1 MSNFP
6 FYPKPGY
13 RTLVVVNTKTRKI
26 IATREE
32 NMNCSSVAKITKP
45 LYELLIGGDH
55 ICYYAHRPDQ
65 IRVPAM
71 INGRY
76 FAKPTGWM
84 PKEKKSL
91 QSATV

>member
-6 FYPKPGY
+6 FAPRYGH
-13 RTLVVVNTKTRKI
+13 RTLIVVNTKTRQI
-26 IATREE
+26 VATRDE

-76 FAKPTGWM
+76 FAKPTGWV